1 MFQHYTTAG
10 SASPEWLRLC
20 RALESE
26 PAAAPAPVPS
36 PPPQP
41 IRVPGA
47 A

>member
-26 PAAAPAPVPS
+26 PAAVPASVPA

-41 IRVPGA
+41 IPVSEA